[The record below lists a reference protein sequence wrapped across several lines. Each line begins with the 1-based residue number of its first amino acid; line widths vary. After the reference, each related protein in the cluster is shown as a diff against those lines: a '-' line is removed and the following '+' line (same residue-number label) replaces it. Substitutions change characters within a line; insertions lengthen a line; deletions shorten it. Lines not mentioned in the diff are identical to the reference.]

1 MTCSLPHH
9 VLSHSLHSPSNQGS
23 GNKGNK
29 LSFIPKAAAGL
40 LESSVFRELEGL
52 SVFEMIFFCVG
63 VEPAHSM
70 SKIYSTEKRQK
81 IGKA

>member
-1 MTCSLPHH
+1 M
-9 VLSHSLHSPSNQGS
+9 
-23 GNKGNK
+23 
-29 LSFIPKAAAGL
+29 SFIPKAAAGL